1 MAMGFRGPGVLQSLA
16 GMQQPQMPAIM
27 QNLQQPMPVPE
38 PEQKKPGL
46 FGQGGKGWM
55 GLGLIGDALQSMDGG
70 RGTYMPAMLDMREQ
84 AAREKARLDQ
94 VRAQA
99 EAKAQDRV
107 NARNDWVWQQEWHRE
122 NPAPTEFQRN
132 YDWLAGTNPQAAASY
147 MSRQTN
153 DVTWRQGP
161 DGQWYPIQ
169 NPTTLS
175 RPVGKLTPL
184 TEGGA
189 GGNASGS
196 FQY

>member
-27 QNLQQPMPVPE
+27 QNLQQPMPMPE

-55 GLGLIGDALQSMDGG
+55 ALGLIGDALQSMDGG

-94 VRAQA
+94 IRAQA

-107 NARNDWVWQQEWHRE
+107 NARNDWVWQQQWQRDNPSPTALMQNDAFLRQQYGEPFARDVLMKPTFVQNWDGTRTQVGGSSAHPSGYDPEEWE
-122 NPAPTEFQRN
+122 I
-132 YDWLAGTNPQAAASY
+132 
-147 MSRQTN
+147 
-153 DVTWRQGP
+153 V
-161 DGQWYPIQ
+161 
-169 NPTTLS
+169 
-175 RPVGKLTPL
+175 
-184 TEGGA
+184 EGGA
-189 GGNASGS
+189 GGNVSGN
-196 FQY
+196 FPR